1 MEDDPLLGQ
10 LIVPF
15 NKSLLKE
22 VNIEESYDIVLIGFA
37 EDRGCIENGGRAGAN
52 LAPDA
57 VRSLLR
63 KTGPLVNMELNIDL
77 RSLSVADF
85 GNVNGFHDGLH
96 NVVKIISRDSI
107 PIIIGGS
114 NDQSFPN
121 ALGLMQNYPDLEVI
135 NIDAH
140 LDVRPGMGHS
150 GSPFRELIL
159 TDSFKGKLT
168 EFACQGNQCSASHAQ
183 WALNHGV
190 KIHWLSKINS
200 LTFTKEIAAKDN
212 GELFGSI
219 SITDVASFLAEQEIS
234 VEKKMIKLGEK
245 IKISGNHKVEID
257 LHPEISCSLNIEIL
271 SPKSSL

>member
-1 MEDDPLLGQ
+1 MEDDPRLGQ

-15 NKSLLKE
+15 NKPLLEE
-22 VNIEESYDIVLIGFA
+22 VKDIEESYDIVLIGFA

-85 GNVNGFHDGLH
+85 GNVHGFHDGLH
-96 NVVKIISRDSI
+96 NVVQIISRDSI

-121 ALGLMQNYPDLEVI
+121 ALGLMQNFPDLEVI

-140 LDVRPGMGHS
+140 VDVRPGMGHS
-150 GSPFRELIL
+150 GSPFRE
-159 TDSFKGKLT
+159 
-168 EFACQGNQCSASHAQ
+168 
-183 WALNHGV
+183 
-190 KIHWLSKINS
+190 
-200 LTFTKEIAAKDN
+200 
-212 GELFGSI
+212 
-219 SITDVASFLAEQEIS
+219 
-234 VEKKMIKLGEK
+234 
-245 IKISGNHKVEID
+245 
-257 LHPEISCSLNIEIL
+257 
-271 SPKSSL
+271 